1 MQRIS
6 LNGEWS
12 LRGIHL
18 ADTDMPEI
26 NIKATVPGCVQLDMS
41 RAGILPADLFM
52 GENIIETEK
61 YEDCEWWYER
71 GFTAPEDISNAYLVF
86 RGVDCAAEYFL
97 NGEKIGESC
106 NMLIPHEFFVGD
118 KLLAGE
124 NTLTVHIFSP
134 IERAHAESY
143 DAVSAFSAHAE
154 MASVSMRRAPH
165 SYGWDIMPRAVTS
178 GLWREVT
185 LECRDTLYFK
195 QLFVDTRAKR
205 QLFYEIDSRYE
216 DFRDVEVEFCGECG
230 DSIFKI
236 RKKAK
241 FKSGRINFTINNP
254 KLWWPYGYGDPNLY
268 HATARIYSEGKLVHE
283 MPYTFGLRTV
293 ELDRT
298 EITDGYSGRFR
309 FLVNGVEIMCKGTNW
324 VPLDAFHSRDAER
337 YERALDLVSDV
348 GCNIIRCWGGNVYED
363 HSFFDYCDAHGIMVW
378 QDFSM
383 ACNYYPQTEKFADM
397 IRAEAESVVKEYRH
411 HPSII
416 LWSGDNEI
424 DYGTILDGY
433 YPPNNTI
440 TRRVLPEV
448 IHRHD
453 IGRPYLASSPYIGDE
468 AYKLYA
474 ERGRVSPEAHL
485 WGMRDYHKAEFYKNS
500 IAHFVSETG
509 YHGCPSPE
517 SIKKFITPERLWP
530 YRDNPEWTLH
540 SSDQNGSQHRVV
552 LMEYQIRQLFGE
564 VPNDLEGFSR
574 ASQICQAE
582 AKKYFI
588 ERIRVGRPRKT
599 GIIWWNLLDGWPQF
613 SDAVVDYYFDKK
625 LAYGYIKRAE
635 APFAICL
642 DELEARVQKVYAC
655 NDTLNDVTGSVR
667 IYDADTGETVLERGF
682 TAGKNASTEI
692 GRIFTEY
699 HEHKMLIIEWKTN
712 RGEGFNH
719 YLCGFPPHNLEKYNE
734 WIEKYHL

>member
-1 MQRIS
+1 MKRIS

-12 LRGIHL
+12 LSGRHL
-18 ADTDMPEI
+18 ANLDMPEI
-26 NIKATVPGCVQLDMS
+26 SIKATVPGCVQLDMS
-41 RAGILPADLFM
+41 EAGILPSDLFL
-52 GENIIETEK
+52 GENIKETEK
-61 YEDCEWWYER
+61 YEDCEWIYER
-71 GFTAPEDISNAYLVF
+71 KFTVDGDASNAYLVF
-86 RGVDCAAEYFL
+86 RGVDCVAEYFL
-97 NGEKIGESC
+97 NGEKIGESN
-106 NMLIPHEFFVGD
+106 NMFIPHEFFVGD
-118 KLLAGE
+118 KLLDGE
-124 NTLTVHIFSP
+124 NTVTVHIASP
-134 IERAHAESY
+134 IERAHGEDY

-178 GLWREVT
+178 GLWRDVYVE
-185 LECRDTLYFK
+185 LRDKLYFK
-195 QLFVDTRAKR
+195 QFFVDTRAKK
-205 QLFYEIDSRYE
+205 QFFYEIESRYA
-216 DFRDVEVEFCGECG
+216 DFRDVEVEFSGECG
-230 DSIFKI
+230 DSSFSV
-236 RKKAK
+236 RKSAK
-241 FKSGRINFTINNP
+241 FKSGRVIFNIPSP
-254 KLWWPYGYGDPNLY
+254 KLWWPTGYGEPNLY
-268 HATARIYSEGKLVHE
+268 HATARIYSSGELVHE

-337 YERALDLVSDV
+337 YERALELVYDA

-363 HSFFDYCDAHGIMVW
+363 HPFFEYCDSHGIMVW
-378 QDFSM
+378 QDFAM
-383 ACNYYPQTEKFADM
+383 ACNYYPQTERFADLL
-397 IRAEAESVVKEYRH
+397 REEVESVVKEYRH

-433 YPPNNTI
+433 RPDNNRL
-440 TRRVLPEV
+440 TRRVIPEI

-453 IGRPYLASSPYIGDE
+453 IGRPYLESSPYVGEE
-468 AYKLYA
+468 AYRLFA

-485 WGMRDYHKAEFYKNS
+485 WGARDYHKADFYKQS

-517 SIKKFITPERLWP
+517 SVEKFITPPALWP
-530 YRDNPEWTLH
+530 YKDNSEWILH
-540 SSDQNGSQHRVV
+540 SSDQNGSQHRVI
-552 LMEYQIRQLFGE
+552 LMEYQIRQLFGR
-564 VPNDLEGFSR
+564 VPDNLRDFSR

-588 ERIRVGRPRKT
+588 ERIRVGRPKKT

-613 SDAVVDYYFDKK
+613 SDAVVDYYFNKK
-625 LAYGYIKRAE
+625 LAYGYIKRSE
-635 APFAICL
+635 APFAVCL

-655 NDTLNDVTGSVR
+655 NDTLDDVRGSVR
-667 IYDADTGETVLERGF
+667 IYDADTEAVIFEKSF
-682 TAGKNASTEI
+682 TARQNTSTEI

-699 HEHKMLIIEWKTN
+699 HEHKMLIIEWTTDK
-712 RGEGFNH
+712 GSGMNH
-719 YLCGFPPHNLEKYNE
+719 YLCGFPPHDLERYNG
-734 WIEKYHL
+734 WIEKYKL